1 MPAYQVTVTVNVP
14 DVEADSEEDAIKEVE
29 TEIASVF
36 ADPVRFYSHK
46 QQSISTQTKE
56 TP

>member
-1 MPAYQVTVTVNVP
+1 MPFYQVTVTVNVP

-36 ADPVRFYSHK
+36 ADPVRFYAESAVDYA
-46 QQSISTQTKE
+46 TE
-56 TP
+56 